1 MCAPIVVF
9 AFNRLESLK
18 TCIASL
24 LHNKEAAESDLIV
37 FVDGPRANKKD
48 EAAKVDGDENGV
60 GLECLTRE
68 FGLFGR

>member
-1 MCAPIVVF
+1 M
-9 AFNRLESLK
+9 
-18 TCIASL
+18 
-24 LHNKEAAESDLIV
+24 
-37 FVDGPRANKKD
+37 GD